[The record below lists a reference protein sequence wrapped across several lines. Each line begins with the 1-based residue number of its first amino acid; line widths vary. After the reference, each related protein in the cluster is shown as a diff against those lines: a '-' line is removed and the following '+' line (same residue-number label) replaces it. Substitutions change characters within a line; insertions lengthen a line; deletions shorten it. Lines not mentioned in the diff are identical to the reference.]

1 MITSAPTPADA
12 GPAAADAGAHPLVAW
27 YAEGF
32 SDVLGDRLRLFDNAT
47 SPLELLRF
55 SPEALGAA
63 GFEPTL
69 RRRVDALASFRHPAF
84 ALARSLTVLDDPHP
98 RPALISELAP
108 GERLSAVLD
117 AAHAA
122 RVRLDATSAIWLLRH
137 LLPALAALHDATG
150 GLQHG
155 WLDPDR
161 VIVTPSGDIAITEYL
176 FGGLLG
182 ELTGMPART
191 DLCQAALL
199 SAAVVL
205 GRRLRHDER
214 RADPAAVIEQACQG
228 APSGDVLRPWLL
240 KAVARPPAG
249 FASAR
254 EAYHALE
261 ELLPGVWGAWPAPGG
276 HLAAERALPAPAGQ
290 RSVLPVPRQRVE
302 PLPARPAPTVLR
314 ALLLPGTA
322 EPTTRRLAHVSRT
335 LAGVALLEAAC
346 IGFLVTQ
353 IAMSDPAPAI
363 APAAPAPTASR
374 LPPSPALSTTDPA
387 YALAASAGVPNPAE
401 ARPPG
406 AGEDSVRGWLDMHA
420 PVEMRVYVNGR
431 SLGYATRRR
440 FALPAGEHTITLVND
455 DLDYR
460 SSQTVRIAAGR
471 SVRLAPAP
479 DSR

>member
-12 GPAAADAGAHPLVAW
+12 GPAAADAGSHAIVAW

-55 SPEALGAA
+55 SPEALDAA
-63 GFEPTL
+63 GFEATL
-69 RRRVDALASFRHPAF
+69 RRRVDALASFRQPAF
-84 ALARSLTVLDDPHP
+84 ALARSLTVLDDPRP
-98 RPALISELAP
+98 RLALVSELAP

-117 AAHAA
+117 AARAA

-161 VIVTPSGDIAITEYL
+161 VIVTPSGDIAVTEYL

-191 DLCQAALL
+191 DVCQAAML
-199 SAAVVL
+199 SAAVLL
-205 GRRLRHDER
+205 GRRLRPDER
-214 RADPAAVIEQACQG
+214 RADPASVIEQACQG

-240 KAVARPPAG
+240 RAVARPPAG

-261 ELLPGVWGAWPAPGG
+261 ELLPGVWGAWPA
-276 HLAAERALPAPAGQ
+276 RALPAGAAEPLPA
-290 RSVLPVPRQRVE
+290 LPVRRKRVE
-302 PLPARPAPTVLR
+302 PPAARPAPTVLR

-322 EPTTRRLAHVSRT
+322 EPTTRRLAHVSRS

-346 IGFLVTQ
+346 IVFLVTQ
-353 IAMSDPAPAI
+353 IALSDPPPAI

-374 LPPSPALSTTDPA
+374 LPPSPSLSTSDPA
-387 YALAASAGVPNPAE
+387 YALAASSGVPNPAE
-401 ARPPG
+401 APPPG
-406 AGEDSVRGWLDMHA
+406 AGQDPVRGWLDMQA

-431 SLGYATRRR
+431 PLGYATRRR

-479 DSR
+479 DSP